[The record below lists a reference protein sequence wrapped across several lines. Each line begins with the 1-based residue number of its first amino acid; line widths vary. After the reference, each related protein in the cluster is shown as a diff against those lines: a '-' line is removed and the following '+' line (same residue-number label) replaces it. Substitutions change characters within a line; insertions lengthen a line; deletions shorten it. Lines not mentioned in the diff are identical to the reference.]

1 MHFIPL
7 VLCFL
12 SALLP
17 LCVFDVLFFHLFY
30 YCLSLSLPSLTSSFS
45 LPVRREKKIG
55 DRVHELICLF
65 IFIYWDINHWW
76 SPIIPLLL
84 SASVCVCV
92 HVNKCGHSFS
102 EEDGNELWK
111 CFMLFSI
118 DSHYSC
124 CLCPPLLSVFT
135 LTTNIR
141 MYAPH
146 SYEQHGRA
154 TLGTCYLLQKPI
166 NFCASIISG
175 ILVGQRS
182 DMSAMCQ

>member
-45 LPVRREKKIG
+45 LPVRREKIG

-84 SASVCVCV
+84 SASVCVCA
-92 HVNKCGHSFS
+92 CEQMWTQF
-102 EEDGNELWK
+102 LWGGRK
-111 CFMLFSI
+111 WTLKVFHALFNWLS
-118 DSHYSC
+118 
-124 CLCPPLLSVFT
+124 LLLLSMSTSAVCFYT
-135 LTTNIR
+135 HHKYTYVCTSFIWTTWT
-141 MYAPH
+141 
-146 SYEQHGRA
+146 S
-154 TLGTCYLLQKPI
+154 
-166 NFCASIISG
+166 
-175 ILVGQRS
+175 
-182 DMSAMCQ
+182 